1 MIRARERERE
11 YNIIFFCLEELAD
24 KENRNRLWQIYL
36 DRNEY
41 DQRLLNQAERLRIRN
56 IEKQLALINRNFI
69 SSSRTVISEL
79 TNIENRVRVRR
90 RSSLDQ
96 QILEQWKYLVEQS
109 KPSEQL
115 PWTIQKRIIRRQFR
129 RYYKRD
135 IDIRF

>member
-1 MIRARERERE
+1 
-11 YNIIFFCLEELAD
+11 
-24 KENRNRLWQIYL
+24 
-36 DRNEY
+36 
-41 DQRLLNQAERLRIRN
+41 
-56 IEKQLALINRNFI
+56 
-69 SSSRTVISEL
+69 VISEL
-79 TNIENRVRVRR
+79 TNIESRVRVRR

>member
-1 MIRARERERE
+1 MNFELVLH
-11 YNIIFFCLEELAD
+11 NIFFVCLEELAD
-24 KENRNRLWQIYL
+24 KQNRNRLWQIYL